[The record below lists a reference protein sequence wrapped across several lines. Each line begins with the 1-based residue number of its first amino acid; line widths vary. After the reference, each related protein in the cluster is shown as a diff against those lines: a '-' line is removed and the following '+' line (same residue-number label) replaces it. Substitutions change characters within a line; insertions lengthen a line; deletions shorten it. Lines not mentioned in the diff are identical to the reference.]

1 MTFTA
6 KIKDSKVVKGIFEAV
21 SSIITETFLDID
33 PEKGISMVAMD
44 LSHICL
50 VSLVLAKEDLD
61 EFKADDKLK
70 IAINLED
77 FVKIV
82 KRANP
87 QDEIVFKD
95 DPEAKRFIIEMKPE
109 TAKKARRFTISM
121 IDIDEEKIGPEAL
134 EQLEFYNQTTF
145 KLSYLDEAIK
155 DAEIFSDALEI
166 IADKNLSFSTTG
178 NIGDMTYELEK
189 DELESSD
196 FTQKS
201 EGIFG
206 IQFLKNILKISAVSS
221 KVEMY
226 MATELPI
233 KMVFDILNSSRIV
246 YYLAPRTENED
257 EENED
262 ELYED

>member
-1 MTFTA
+1 MAFTA
-6 KIKDSKVVKGIFEAV
+6 KLKDSKVVKGIFEAV

-33 PEKGISMVAMD
+33 PDKGISMVAMD

-50 VSLVLAKEDLD
+50 VSLLIAKEDLD
-61 EFKADDKLK
+61 EFTADKKLK

-95 DPEAKRFIIEMKPE
+95 DPAAKRFIIEMKPE
-109 TAKKARRFTISM
+109 TAKKARRFSISM
-121 IDIDEEKIGPEAL
+121 IDIDEEKIGPESL

-166 IADKNLSFSTTG
+166 VADKNLSFSTNG

-189 DELESSD
+189 EELISAD
-196 FTQKS
+196 FTKKS

-206 IQFLKNILKISAVSS
+206 LEFLKNILKVSAVSTN
-221 KVEMY
+221 VEMS
-226 MATELPI
+226 MASDLPI

-246 YYLAPRTENED
+246 YYLAPRTEDED
-257 EENED
+257 ND
-262 ELYED
+262 DDDSLYED